1 MHLKAL
7 DLINYRSYE
16 RQALFLEPG
25 ITVFVG
31 PNGQGKTN
39 LVEAVWYLATL
50 SSHRVTH
57 DAALVRRGENTAVVR
72 ALFERGGRD
81 LRVELQI
88 APGRTN
94 EVRLQ
99 GKPLSR
105 PREVLGQAR
114 AVMFS
119 PEDLALVK
127 GDPEGRRRFLDE
139 ILFEIAPRFAATKAD
154 FDKVLRQRNHL
165 LKQIRAMNRQAA
177 RTAKAKRHEDGE
189 KASAPKNADR
199 PRDIGGMD
207 PEEAAESTLAV
218 WDEQLARTG
227 AELIRARLHL
237 VNRLRPHVGYSYTRV
252 ATDEGA
258 DPNLRLGPAAR
269 GAVRSPANI
278 RYSSTVL
285 EGRLAAAG
293 DAESTLAEPPLPTL
307 QQLYAEL
314 LEQITE
320 KRDDDIDRGVTL
332 VGPHRDDLEI
342 RLHDF
347 PAKGYASHGESWSLA
362 LALRLGSYD
371 LLTIEE
377 GDLGDGEPILILD
390 DVFSELD
397 AHRRERLGRVIT
409 GAAQVLITTANDAE
423 IPESLGGKIALI
435 DVTKGVAT
443 PRQPGSGGWGNPGGP
458 AGPRGVAPGGT
469 PTGGIGGGA

>member
-16 RQALFLEPG
+16 RQTLFLEPG

-31 PNGQGKTN
+31 ANGQGKTN

-50 SSHRVTH
+50 SSHRVSH
-57 DAALVRRGENTAVVR
+57 DGALVRRGENTAVVR
-72 ALFERGGRD
+72 SLFERAGRD
-81 LRVELQI
+81 LRIELTI
-88 APGRTN
+88 APGRGN
-94 EVRLQ
+94 EVRLH
-99 GKPLSR
+99 GKNLAR
-105 PREVLGQAR
+105 PRELLGHVR

-139 ILFEIAPRFAATKAD
+139 ILFEIAPRFAATKAE
-154 FDKVLRQRNHL
+154 FDKVLKQRNHL
-165 LKQIRAMNRQAA
+165 LKQIRQMNRQAA
-177 RTAKAKRHEDGE
+177 RAAKASRKSGGE
-189 KASAPKNADR
+189 EASAPRKHDG
-199 PRDIGGMD
+199 PRDIAGMD
-207 PEEAAESTLAV
+207 PAEAAASTLAV

-258 DPNLRLGPAAR
+258 DPNLGLGPAAR
-269 GAVRSPANI
+269 GAVDSPANI

-293 DAESTLAEPPLPTL
+293 EAESTLAEPPLPTI
-307 QQLYAEL
+307 QQLYTEL
-314 LEQITE
+314 LEQVTA
-320 KRDDDIDRGVTL
+320 RHDDDIERGITT

-397 AHRRERLGRVIT
+397 AQRRERLGRIIT
-409 GAAQVLITTANDAE
+409 GAVQVLITTANDAE
-423 IPESLGGKIALI
+423 IPKSLGGKIAI
-435 DVTKGVAT
+435 VDVVKGSAT
-443 PRQPGSGGWGNPGGP
+443 PRAAAGGDFE
-458 AGPRGVAPGGT
+458 A
-469 PTGGIGGGA
+469 GGAW